1 MFSTEDTIV
10 AIATPPGRG
19 GIGIVRLSGP
29 EAVSIA
35 RTLTRREGFEP
46 RHATLTN
53 IFAVAGEEPGTE
65 RAAQR
70 ERSGGRLSEAP
81 EAPSAK
87 IDQAVVTHF
96 PAPHS
101 YTGDDVIELSAH
113 GSPVVLDAIVRAAL
127 AAGAR
132 LANPG
137 EFTFRAYLNGRI
149 DLVQA
154 EAIGELI
161 DAVTPLQARVAFDQ
175 LDGTLT
181 ARLREMDRALLD
193 LIAPLE

>member
-1 MFSTEDTIV
+1 MFSTDDTIV

-19 GIGIVRLSGP
+19 GIGVVRLSGP
-29 EAVSIA
+29 AAAKIA
-35 RTLTRREGFEP
+35 CTLTGREGFEP
-46 RHATLTN
+46 RHATLTHVY
-53 IFAVAGEEPGTE
+53 AAGGT
-65 RAAQR
+65 
-70 ERSGGRLSEAP
+70 
-81 EAPSAK
+81 AK

-101 YTGDDVIELSAH
+101 YTGDEVVEVSAH
-113 GSPVVLDAIVRAAL
+113 GSPVVLDAIVRAAA

-154 EAIGELI
+154 EAVNELI
-161 DAVTPLQARVAFDQ
+161 DAVTP
-175 LDGTLT
+175 
-181 ARLREMDRALLD
+181 
-193 LIAPLE
+193 